1 MIIKTV
7 ALGNNEES
15 YIEKRISDGVNIILS
30 DDNNKGKTILIQ
42 SMLYAIGN
50 NPIFPDSFDYKNY
63 YYYLKFEQN
72 DKDYEIIRKG
82 DSFIVQTDN
91 ILHML
96 DGISE
101 LKRYWTKEIFDLPEF
116 QFRGKQHLSD
126 LELFIQLFFVGQDA
140 KNTSNIFNSGYY
152 HKDDFKNMLLSYS
165 GVSVENLSSDDE
177 RRIKRELESLRAAR
191 KDKLDLSDFYKSHSA
206 ATEYISHIKDK
217 DAFNQK
223 VADME
228 SITEKISELKK
239 VRSKSASKRAL
250 WNSTLKELNSLNR
263 NIEVGELRCMDCNS
277 TNITYKGQGKDS
289 YSFDV
294 STPEMRKHIIDS
306 IKEKI
311 DNFSEDISRYDAEIN
326 KYQIELNRVMEEDD
340 VTIENIVAFKSGF
353 TSIEEI
359 DSAITEIDNQIAKL
373 QGELDSGAKISEEA
387 KEKRQKFFQKFIED
401 MKGAVYGEL
410 EGLGISLSDIGINSV
425 SDYNKPGQLSLDEE
439 KFSKALKENG
449 ELVYKA
455 TTAGLEK
462 IKKVTYNYAGSSG
475 SVFAKKAGIE
485 KTSTGVNNLFSEQI
499 KKQEERIKEL
509 KAKMQERQEELYA
522 KFASLESSMN
532 TLNSQMNYL
541 INSMSS

>member
-1 MIIKTV
+1 MIIKTI

-50 NPIFPDSFDYKNY
+50 KPIFPDSFDYKNY

-72 DKDYEIIRKG
+72 GKDYEIIRKG

-91 ILHML
+91 VLHML

-101 LKRYWTKEIFDLPEF
+101 LKRYWTKEIFELPEF

-140 KNTSNIFNSGYY
+140 KNTSNIFNPGYY

-165 GVSVENLSSDDE
+165 GVSVENISSDDE
-177 RRIKRELESLRAAR
+177 YRIKRELESLRAAR

-223 VADME
+223 VADIE
-228 SITEKISELKK
+228 NTTEKISKLKK

-250 WNSTLKELNSLNR
+250 WNSTLRELNSLNL

-277 TNITYKGQGKDS
+277 TNIAYKGQGKNS

-306 IKEKI
+306 IMEKI
-311 DNFSEDISRYDAEIN
+311 DNYTEDISRYDAEIN
-326 KYQIELNRVMEEDD
+326 KFQIELNRVIEEDD

-353 TSIEEI
+353 TNIKEI
-359 DSAITEIDNQIAKL
+359 DSAIAEIDNQITKL

-401 MKGAVYGEL
+401 MNTISNVIEGTTDKKYNDIFTKKGAV
-410 EGLGISLSDIGINSV
+410 ISGSEETVFYISKLLATFRAIKHECPIIMDSFRAEDLSTEKEKRALDLFIKLNKQCILTTTIKNEEKGKYNSF
-425 SDYNKPGQLSLDEE
+425 SQLHIIDYTEHTTNKLLSPDYNSEFTSILGTMNIL
-439 KFSKALKENG
+439 LK
-449 ELVYKA
+449 
-455 TTAGLEK
+455 
-462 IKKVTYNYAGSSG
+462 
-475 SVFAKKAGIE
+475 
-485 KTSTGVNNLFSEQI
+485 
-499 KKQEERIKEL
+499 
-509 KAKMQERQEELYA
+509 
-522 KFASLESSMN
+522 
-532 TLNSQMNYL
+532 
-541 INSMSS
+541 